1 MAHTNG
7 YVATI
12 ESETEGVARLWF
24 GLRSESSGGEWVTI
38 GPTRAWFMM
47 NMESADR
54 PSHMAQ
60 LTLLLEAMRSGLHVQ
75 VAHGG
80 ATPEVSRYVDGDTF
94 EVEGL
99 RVIRVDLHF
108 SE

>member
-1 MAHTNG
+1 MARTNG
-7 YVATI
+7 YVGTI
-12 ESETEGVARLWF
+12 ESETVGVARLWF
-24 GLRSESSGGEWVTI
+24 GLRSEPSGGEWVTI

-47 NMESADR
+47 NMDSADR

-60 LTLLLEAMRSGLHVQ
+60 LTLLLEAMRSGLQVQ
-75 VAHGG
+75 VGHGG
-80 ATPEVSRYVDGDTF
+80 ATSEVHHNQENDAF

-99 RVIRVDLHF
+99 RILRGDLHF